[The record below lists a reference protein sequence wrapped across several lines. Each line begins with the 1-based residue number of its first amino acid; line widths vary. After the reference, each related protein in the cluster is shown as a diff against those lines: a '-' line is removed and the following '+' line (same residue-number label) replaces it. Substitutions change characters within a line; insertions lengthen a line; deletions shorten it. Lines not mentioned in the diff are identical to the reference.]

1 MLINIFN
8 GGKNALAMLAGKI
21 IQIRFLLK
29 VQIDYLYSIFTLIW
43 QSKVI

>member
-1 MLINIFN
+1 MLINSFN

-21 IQIRFLLK
+21 IQIHFLLK
-29 VQIDYLYSIFTLIW
+29 VQIDYLYSIFTLIR